1 MKKCYIGS
9 MSSTLDEIAKSLVAP
24 NKGILAADEST
35 GSIEKRFAEVGIE
48 SNEENRRAYR
58 ELLFT
63 TPEIES
69 YLSGVIMYDETA
81 HQKDFN
87 GVLFPEVL
95 KSRGIIPGI
104 KVDKG
109 TVELANFP
117 GEKITEGL
125 DGLRERL
132 AQYKQ
137 MGFEFTKWRAVIAIG
152 EQIPT
157 TACIRSNIHAL
168 TRFAALSQEAGMVP
182 IVEPEILMDGNH
194 TSERCKLATTRTL
207 EHLFAEMFE
216 HHIHLPG
223 MLLKVNMI
231 LPGKDSDEKLTS
243 EEIAKLTLETM
254 RESVTVA
261 VPGIVFLSGGQTS
274 DEATENLYQINKVDK
289 APWQLTFSF
298 GRALQRPALEAWL
311 GRSENWKAAQ
321 QAFLE
326 QVKKNSLAREGKK

>member
-1 MKKCYIGS
+1 
-9 MSSTLDEIAKSLVAP
+9 MSTALEDIAKKLVAP

-35 GSIEKRFAEVGIE
+35 TSIQKRLEEVGVE
-48 SNEENRRAYR
+48 SSEETRRAYR

-63 TPEIES
+63 TPGIED
-69 YLSGVIMYDETA
+69 YLSGVIMFDETI
-81 HQKDFN
+81 HQRDFN
-87 GVLFPEVL
+87 GTLFLEL
-95 KSRGIIPGI
+95 LNSKGIIPGI
-104 KVDKG
+104 KVDQG

-132 AQYKQ
+132 AKYKEL
-137 MGFEFTKWRAVIAIG
+137 GLEFTKWRAVITIG

-182 IVEPEILMDGNH
+182 IVEPEILMDGDHNA
-194 TSERCKLATTRTL
+194 ERCRLATTRTL

-231 LPGKDSDEKLTS
+231 LPGKDSDEKLTP
-243 EEIAKLTLETM
+243 EEIAKLTLDTL

-261 VPGIVFLSGGQTS
+261 VPGVVFLSGGQS
-274 DEATENLYQINKVDK
+274 PDEAAENLCEINKLGK

-298 GRALQRPALEAWL
+298 GRALQRPALEAWQ
-311 GRSENWKAAQ
+311 GKSENWESAQ
-321 QAFLE
+321 EAFLN
-326 QVKKNSLAREGKK
+326 QLKKNSLAREGKS